1 MAKAKK
7 GIEVASDGGIELKK
21 MGTAQKRKSING
33 PMLKGN
39 KGN

>member
-21 MGTAQKRKSING
+21 MGTA
-33 PMLKGN
+33 
-39 KGN
+39 